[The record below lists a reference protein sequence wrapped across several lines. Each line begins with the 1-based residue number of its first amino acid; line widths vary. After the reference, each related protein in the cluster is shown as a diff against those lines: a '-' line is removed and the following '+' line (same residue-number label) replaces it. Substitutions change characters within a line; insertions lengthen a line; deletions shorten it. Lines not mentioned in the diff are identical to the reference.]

1 MATIKINLHTSFLGF
16 SFLIYSQSSDH
27 SFEENIQNKRKKEN
41 RMKPVQ
47 TVQRQSPEGD
57 CQHRKREQGLR
68 SGRSMRGEF
77 REDGGKY
84 KR

>member
-1 MATIKINLHTSFLGF
+1 MATIKINLHTSFLKF
-16 SFLIYSQSSDH
+16 LFLIYSQSSDH
-27 SFEENIQNKRKKEN
+27 SFEEEIQNKRKKEN
-41 RMKPVQ
+41 RMKLGQ
-47 TVQRQSPEGD
+47 IVQRQSPEGD
-57 CQHRKREQGLR
+57 CLHRKKEQGLR